1 MVRQL
6 LDDLAQ
12 RKGPGERSSECQP
25 PSSEMSHN
33 GTVTYSDDFREQ
45 CFLLQL
51 LKIKFIVRQGLERS
65 ISKIK
70 RFFFFIFL
78 SKQEREMACWRAW
91 NEHIENHLSVDLGVL
106 LKLSL

>member
-12 RKGPGERSSECQP
+12 RKGPGGRSSECQP

-51 LKIKFIVRQGLERS
+51 LKIKFIVRQDLERS

-70 RFFFFIFL
+70 SFF
-78 SKQEREMACWRAW
+78 S
-91 NEHIENHLSVDLGVL
+91 SSSY
-106 LKLSL
+106 LKKKGKWLVGEPGMNT